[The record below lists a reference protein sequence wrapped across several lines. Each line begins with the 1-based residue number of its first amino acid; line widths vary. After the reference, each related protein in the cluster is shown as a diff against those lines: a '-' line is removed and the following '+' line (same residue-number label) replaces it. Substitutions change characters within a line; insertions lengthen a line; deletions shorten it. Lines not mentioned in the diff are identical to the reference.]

1 MINFD
6 PGWDNL
12 KKTII
17 ILLFL
22 ISVLYE
28 NNYIAQYWYCRMD
41 FDKIIYGPNYEQTYL
56 KAFWEAVD
64 SEKYP
69 IPVW

>member
-1 MINFD
+1 
-6 PGWDNL
+6 
-12 KKTII
+12 
-17 ILLFL
+17 
-22 ISVLYE
+22 
-28 NNYIAQYWYCRMD
+28 MD